1 MIEFIQALNKTFIS
15 IGLLLLALTHNGCD
29 HKVGSL
35 MESNKRNNELLN
47 RINHRLT
54 EATIA
59 GTLSPPAAAR
69 CFAYANIAAFE
80 ATAIKQN
87 KYNGFSGRLN
97 GYGVPDLDVDT
108 SNYVVELAVI
118 HAFCSLAREGVF
130 HPQLIDELSAHFT
143 DSISS
148 LYGNHKVEYTMEI
161 CRKLEEH
168 LLKWMRADGFAEM
181 RALPRYVTINEP
193 WAWEPTPPKYSEAL
207 DPWWH
212 KIRSFVLDSPSVYR
226 PDFRVTFSADS
237 SSEFYNYAKEV
248 QQTVETLTLEQREIA
263 NFWDC
268 NPYLTK
274 RDGHAI
280 RAVRQMSPGAHWIG
294 LVRNACTVQNLDLH
308 ESSFRTAIT
317 AIALHDGFISVW
329 DTKYHYQLIRPETY
343 INRYIDPKWRPLLET
358 PHFPDYTS
366 GHSAISAAAST
377 VLTEFFGNNY
387 AFTDSLEVPFG
398 KTPRSFG
405 SFKEASDEVA
415 NSRLYGGIHYRFS
428 NDDGIAQGKKIGQH
442 VLKRLV
448 AAE

>member
-1 MIEFIQALNKTFIS
+1 MTKIPLCKMVSTVALFWLVLFSGCNFKT
-15 IGLLLLALTHNGCD
+15 AVDKTYVVD
-29 HKVGSL
+29 D
-35 MESNKRNNELLN
+35 NELINLLN
-47 RINHRLT
+47 NRLT

-87 KYNGFSGRLN
+87 KYTSFSGKLN
-97 GYGVPDLDVDT
+97 DYIVLDLEVDT
-108 SNYVVELAVI
+108 SKYIVDLAVVKV
-118 HAFCSLAREGVF
+118 FSSLAREGVF
-130 HPQLIDELSAHFT
+130 HPQLIDELDAQLT

-148 LYGNHKVEYTMEI
+148 LYDNHKVDYTLEI
-161 CRKLEEH
+161 CRKLKEH

-212 KIRSFVLDSPSVYR
+212 KVRSFVLDSPSVYR
-226 PDFRVTFSADS
+226 PDFLVTFSTDP

-248 QQTVETLTLEQREIA
+248 QQTVETLTVEQREIA

-280 RAVRQMSPGAHWIG
+280 RAIRQLSPGAHWMG
-294 LVRNACTVQNLDLH
+294 LVRKACTAKKLGLE
-308 ESSFRTAIT
+308 ESLFRTAIT

-329 DTKYHYQLIRPETY
+329 DAKYHYQLIRPETY
-343 INRYIDPKWRPLLET
+343 INRYIDSKWRPLLET
-358 PHFPDYTS
+358 PHFPEYTS
-366 GHSAISAAAST
+366 GHSAISSAAST
-377 VLTEFFGNNY
+377 VLTEFFGSRY
-387 AFTDSLEVPFG
+387 MFTDSLEVPFG
-398 KTPRSFG
+398 KSPRTFS
-405 SFKEASDEVA
+405 SFKEASDEA
-415 NSRLYGGIHYRFS
+415 AKSRLLGGIHYRFS
-428 NDDGIAQGKKIGQH
+428 NNDGVAQGEKVGHH

-448 AAE
+448 KEK